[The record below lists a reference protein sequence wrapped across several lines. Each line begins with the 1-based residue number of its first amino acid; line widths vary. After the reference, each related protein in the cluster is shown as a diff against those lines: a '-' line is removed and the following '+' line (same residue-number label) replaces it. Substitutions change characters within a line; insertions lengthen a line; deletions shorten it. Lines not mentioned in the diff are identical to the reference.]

1 MKIPKGIK
9 KIATLC
15 VLRNKN
21 KFLLLKRFNEPNKGK
36 YVPVGGKIKPFESPY
51 NCVIRETFEETG
63 IKIIEPEFHGLITE
77 TSPKDYNWI
86 SYIYSVEIDLI
97 NKPNSNEGVL
107 EWVDYKKILEL
118 PTPKT
123 EGIIYEY
130 ILKKKNFIISIDYND
145 KIEIISMKEEL
156 ENKKLSH

>member
-1 MKIPKGIK
+1 MNFYRKCVGI
-9 KIATLC
+9 T
-15 VLRNKN
+15 V
-21 KFLLLKRFNEPNKGK
+21 FNSR
-36 YVPVGGKIKPFESPY
+36 GKIWVGERSNINSEKKWQMPQGGVDSGEKTLNAAS
-51 NCVIRETFEETG
+51 RELFEETG
-63 IKIIEPEFHGLITE
+63 IKIIEPEFYGLITE

-130 ILKKKNFIISIDYND
+130 ILKKKKLYNFHR
-145 KIEIISMKEEL
+145 L
-156 ENKKLSH
+156 